1 MMIIETVVNIL
12 VAVEEYN
19 VHKDYAIMDWVI
31 SPYYGLLIHLWVVT
45 KLYNSQV
52 VRDLWSS
59 QWDKEMVGMGLR
71 QGPRGVQCLWTGN
84 KLHGV
89 CQMVV
94 LTIYNIGE
102 WSSRGWSSLVTMGN
116 LISYLTCTY
125 IRWQENDLENRGI
138 YLWSRSCWS
147 SVIGSLEWWR
157 SSVPIGSG
165 ARWYYN
171 QMMKGGAYMWSGEV
185 EISGVTVGVDLDV
198 VGSGVVCDW
207 HV

>member
-71 QGPRGVQCLWTGN
+71 QGPRGVVGELMKVRTSLVYFKYLSPEKNYQKGP
-84 KLHGV
+84 
-89 CQMVV
+89 
-94 LTIYNIGE
+94 LTIKKI
-102 WSSRGWSSLVTMGN
+102 
-116 LISYLTCTY
+116 I
-125 IRWQENDLENRGI
+125 
-138 YLWSRSCWS
+138 
-147 SVIGSLEWWR
+147 
-157 SSVPIGSG
+157 
-165 ARWYYN
+165 
-171 QMMKGGAYMWSGEV
+171 
-185 EISGVTVGVDLDV
+185 
-198 VGSGVVCDW
+198 
-207 HV
+207 